1 MTEKEF
7 ADNVNALYAA
17 RGKSVG
23 PAIIAEWRRVL
34 GKYDDGQL
42 LAGFQAMSESP
53 DAWPNPGKM
62 KCWLDGRTT
71 KYSVDAQPTTRTY
84 QILPAPSV
92 EETVRRCKCGERAVR
107 FGTIPI
113 TLCGG
118 CLWGLMLKPR
128 EVRIT
133 EGREAGIPVLDDGTV
148 RIGECV

>member
-17 RGKSVG
+17 RGKTIG
-23 PAIIAEWRRVL
+23 PAIITEWWRVF

-53 DAWPNPGKM
+53 DQWPNPGKM
-62 KCWLDGRTT
+62 KCWIDGRTER
-71 KYSVDAQPTTRTY
+71 YSVDAQPVVTTRNY
-84 QILPAPSV
+84 QILEAPKA
-92 EETVRRCKCGERAVR
+92 EDTIRKCTCGERAIR
-107 FGTIPI
+107 FGAIPI

-118 CLWGLMLKPR
+118 CLWRLMLKPR
-128 EVRIT
+128 DVRIT

-148 RIGECV
+148 AV